1 MVTKAAMRRGAAART
16 TAMLEVRN
24 LNVWYGVTE
33 VLRDVSF
40 AVPTGRIVALLGGNG
55 SGKTTI
61 LNTLSGLLKPK
72 AGQVLLEGVEMGGA
86 RSDLMV
92 KAGIVQVPQGREVF
106 STMTV
111 NENLELGAATRHD
124 KAQIK
129 VDLESTYDLFPHLK
143 SRRARR
149 AGSLSGGEQQQV
161 AIGRALMAQP
171 KLLLMDEPS
180 VGLSPIVVESV
191 IDTVTTLHA
200 RGLTILL
207 VEQNVGV
214 AAAVA
219 QDAFVLKDGAIAFK
233 GDAPSLINNP
243 EVLSSYLGR

>member
-1 MVTKAAMRRGAAART
+1 
-16 TAMLEVRN
+16 MLKVRN

-40 AVPTGRIVALLGGNG
+40 EVGTGRIVALLGGNG

-72 AGQVLLEGVEMGGA
+72 AGQVLLEGVEMAGA

-111 NENLELGAATRHD
+111 NENLELGAATRKD
-124 KAQIK
+124 KAQIR
-129 VDLESTYDLFPHLK
+129 VDLESTYELFPHLK
-143 SRRARR
+143 ARRSRR

-161 AIGRALMAQP
+161 AIGRALLARP

-180 VGLSPIVVESV
+180 VGLSPIIVDSV
-191 IDTVTTLHA
+191 IETVKTLHA
-200 RGLTILL
+200 SGLTILL